1 MKKHLLALITAASLL
16 TACSSAI
23 DERGYTYDP
32 WEPFNRKVFAFNDT
46 VDTYLLKPIA
56 TGYDTITPGP
66 VKKGISNFFGNL
78 GDVGS
83 LANSL
88 LQLKFRQSLQILAR
102 VIDNTVYGL
111 GGLIDVATPM
121 GNPKIHEDFGTTLAH
136 YGVNSGPFLML
147 PLFGPST
154 VRDGFGRIVDTA
166 TTPQRLTYHNKAG
179 YWTLTAINGIQTRAQ
194 LLPLEKVAGEQPTD
208 KSTLVRDTWLQ
219 YRFGQI
225 TGEQRSAGAQK
236 ELDDIFEQEQGVGQT
251 Q

>member
-1 MKKHLLALITAASLL
+1 MKKHLLALIAAAGLL
-16 TACSSAI
+16 TTCSSAI
-23 DERGYTYDP
+23 DANGYTYDP
-32 WEPFNRKVFAFNDT
+32 WEPFNRKVFVFNDT
-46 VDTYLLKPIA
+46 LDTYLLKPLA

-66 VKKGISNFFGNL
+66 VKKGVSNFFGNL

-154 VRDGFGRIVDTA
+154 VRDGFGRVVDTA
-166 TTPQRLTYHNKAG
+166 TAPQRLAIDDKTA
-179 YWTLTAINGIQTRAQ
+179 YWTLTAVNGIQTRAQ
-194 LLPLEKVAGEQPTD
+194 LLPLEKVATDQPTD
-208 KSTLVRDTWLQ
+208 KYTLVRDTWLQ
-219 YRFGQI
+219 YRFGQV
-225 TGEQRSAGAQK
+225 TGEQRSTGAQK
-236 ELDDIFEQEQGVGQT
+236 ELDDIFEQEQNVET

>member
-1 MKKHLLALITAASLL
+1 MKKHLLALIAAAGLL

-23 DERGYTYDP
+23 DANGYTYDP
-32 WEPFNRKVFAFNDT
+32 WEPFNRKVFVFNDT
-46 VDTYLLKPIA
+46 LDTYLLKPLA

-66 VKKGISNFFGNL
+66 VKKGVSNFFGNL

-83 LANSL
+83 FANSL

-154 VRDGFGRIVDTA
+154 VRDGFGRVVDTA
-166 TTPQRLTYHNKAG
+166 ATPQRLAIGDHRE

-194 LLPLEKVAGEQPTD
+194 LLPLEKVATDQPTD
-208 KSTLVRDTWLQ
+208 KYTLVRDTWLQ
-219 YRFGQI
+219 YRFGQV
-225 TGEQRSAGAQK
+225 TGEQRSAGEQK
-236 ELDDIFEQEQGVGQT
+236 ALDDIFEQEQHVET

>member
-1 MKKHLLALITAASLL
+1 MKKQLLALITAASLL
-16 TACSSAI
+16 AACSSAI
-23 DERGYTYDP
+23 DEKGYTYDP
-32 WEPFNRKVFAFNDT
+32 WEPFNRKVFVFNDT
-46 VDTYLLKPIA
+46 VDTYLLKPLA

-102 VIDNTVYGL
+102 VINNTVYGL
-111 GGLIDVATPM
+111 GGLIDVATPI
-121 GNPKIHEDFGTTLAH
+121 GDHRE
-136 YGVNSGPFLML
+136 
-147 PLFGPST
+147 
-154 VRDGFGRIVDTA
+154 
-166 TTPQRLTYHNKAG
+166 

-194 LLPLEKVAGEQPTD
+194 LLPLEKVAEEQPTD
-208 KSTLVRDTWLQ
+208 KYTLVRDTWLQ

-225 TGEQRSAGAQK
+225 SGEQRSQGAQK
-236 ELDDIFEQEQGVGQT
+236 ALDDIFEQEQNVET

>member
-1 MKKHLLALITAASLL
+1 
-16 TACSSAI
+16 
-23 DERGYTYDP
+23 
-32 WEPFNRKVFAFNDT
+32 
-46 VDTYLLKPIA
+46 
-56 TGYDTITPGP
+56 
-66 VKKGISNFFGNL
+66 
-78 GDVGS
+78 
-83 LANSL
+83 
-88 LQLKFRQSLQILAR
+88 
-102 VIDNTVYGL
+102 
-111 GGLIDVATPM
+111 M
-121 GNPKIHEDFGTTLAH
+121 GNPKINEDFGTTLAH

-208 KSTLVRDTWLQ
+208 KYTLVRDTWLQ